1 MYKNYDPRAT
11 IIKKVADD
19 VFAIAGRDPLIDIAV
34 ELERIARSDDYF
46 ISRKLYPNVDF
57 YSGQLCHTASTAD
70 TIGPCFSFPC
80 YCCSAHAFCS
90 SFSNLDQGFK

>member
-34 ELERIARSDDYF
+34 ELEKIARSDDYF

-57 YSGQLCHTASTAD
+57 YSGQLRPTTSNAD
-70 TIGPCFSFPC
+70 TSGR
-80 YCCSAHAFCS
+80 
-90 SFSNLDQGFK
+90 LW